1 VSTNKRNLV
10 ESELPYSVAKRPP
23 YQKLT
28 VDNILLKFGA
38 VDFISS
44 LSTFLRNNFPG
55 TTVLPSI
62 YDRLDVY
69 KQLVIKLRHNPYLS
83 KHKRTDKIRTSP
95 FVKANGRSP
104 AKPAHFDTA
113 LVIEDF
119 QLYKSEGYPVSFS
132 FIKFF
137 YNSNMLLSLRV
148 AQVRLIFDLP
158 PHFGTV
164 PHPLAYVEWFT
175 PLGRPD
181 ASTGPHS
188 ITRSTRHT
196 RRNSI
201 IVSVDSI
208 LRGCHLMS
216 RFP

>member
-1 VSTNKRNLV
+1 M
-10 ESELPYSVAKRPP
+10 
-23 YQKLT
+23 
-28 VDNILLKFGA
+28 
-38 VDFISS
+38 
-44 LSTFLRNNFPG
+44 
-55 TTVLPSI
+55 
-62 YDRLDVY
+62 
-69 KQLVIKLRHNPYLS
+69 
-83 KHKRTDKIRTSP
+83 
-95 FVKANGRSP
+95 
-104 AKPAHFDTA
+104 
-113 LVIEDF
+113 
-119 QLYKSEGYPVSFS
+119 SFS

-137 YNSNMLLSLRV
+137 YNSNMLLGLRV

-181 ASTGPHS
+181 ASTGLHS

-208 LRGCHLMS
+208 LRGCHLMA
-216 RFP
+216 RFPRDVPSTWTADNILEQGSIQYLFNPYINVDTFTLFKPAYFM